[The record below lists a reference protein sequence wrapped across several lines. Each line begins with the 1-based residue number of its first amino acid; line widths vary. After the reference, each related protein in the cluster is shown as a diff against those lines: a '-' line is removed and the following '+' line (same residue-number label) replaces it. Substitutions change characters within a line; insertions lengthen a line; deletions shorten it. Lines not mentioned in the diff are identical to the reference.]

1 MKLSFIP
8 KGIPTY
14 ALFVLS
20 VLFFSCDKK
29 NDSLGKIGD
38 LDGMLTVK
46 VLGSSEYS
54 AAEIAKLAS
63 TKPIISTEDEDEVV
77 AEIVEHP
84 AFDVQTSFSKN
95 SLNKS
100 KLPLLGQVGR
110 PNFGVGSLFAAK
122 IKENV
127 KYRLVLYTE
136 DDQLFEDQI
145 LKAGEDAK
153 IVVSNGTSYKWYAYS
168 HNTEDD
174 PVSYG
179 ADGKID
185 IPEGVDFLYAS
196 GTIVIPEES
205 EDNHTLDI
213 TFAHK
218 LARVQVEVNTMGMF
232 ADIEDATISIDGWNP
247 QTAKLDLFTGDLSD
261 ATDYALDF
269 EFSDFTLKEP
279 PYRDW
284 VQFTIYTA
292 GSPSGNLDLK
302 INDLKLKID
311 DESIRDFGPVLSSSP
326 LAFSFSNMSLEPG
339 KSYTALANL
348 IESPLELD
356 GVRWARQNLYYTGGH
371 NPYRFYHTYAHHADD
386 KRQFFSFRAEKPNIF
401 AAENSTGDPCALVY
415 PEGTWRTPKN
425 SDFDNSINKRTGL
438 LGTTRVYPQSNGTFE
453 GKGYSEYI
461 QTDGLGD
468 PYPGNNL
475 RFNMNGYGWQIGLIE
490 DLIVIDLGEQGERGY
505 YWTQDRLLQIPII
518 GGIGAD
524 YFQVRTD
531 GVLDPGNRMSS
542 KALSIELI
550 GINVIKTDFHNVRCV
565 RN

>member
-1 MKLSFIP
+1 MKFSFIP
-8 KGIPTY
+8 KGIPVY

-20 VLFFSCDKK
+20 VLFFSCDRKS
-29 NDSLGKIGD
+29 DSLGKIGD

-46 VLGSSEYS
+46 VVGSSEYS

-63 TKPIISTEDEDEVV
+63 TKPVISTEAEDEVV
-77 AEIVEHP
+77 TEIVEHP

-100 KLPLLGQVGR
+100 NLPLLGQVGR
-110 PNFGVGSLFAAK
+110 PNFGKGSLFAVK
-122 IKENV
+122 IKEDV

-136 DDQLFEDQI
+136 DNQLFEDQI

-153 IVVSNGTSYKWYAYS
+153 IVVNNGTSYKWYAYS

-174 PVSYG
+174 PVG
-179 ADGKID
+179 FGTDGKID

-196 GTIVIPEES
+196 GTIDIPEES

-232 ADIEDATISIDGWNP
+232 ADIEDATISIDGWSP
-247 QTAKLDLFTGDLSD
+247 QTAKLDLFSGDLSD
-261 ATDYALDF
+261 ETDYALDF
-269 EFSDFTLKEP
+269 EFSDFRVIEP
-279 PYRDW
+279 PYKDS

-302 INDLKLKID
+302 ITDLKLKID
-311 DESIRDFGPVLSSSP
+311 DESIRDFGPVLSSTP
-326 LAFSFSNMSLEPG
+326 MNFSFTNMNLEPG

-356 GVRWARQNLYYTGGH
+356 GVRWARQNLYYKGGH
-371 NPYRFYHTYAHHADD
+371 NPYRFYHTYAHHEDD
-386 KRQFFSFRAEKPNIF
+386 QRQSFAFRAEQPNIF

-415 PEGTWRTPKN
+415 PEGTWRTPKD
-425 SDFDNSINKRTGL
+425 SDFNNSINKRNL
-438 LGTTRVYPQSNGTFE
+438 LGGRAYPQTNGTDD
-453 GKGYSEYI
+453 GKGYAEYT
-461 QTDGLGD
+461 QTNGLEA
-468 PYPGNNL
+468 PYPGNDL
-475 RFNMNGYGWQIGLIE
+475 RFNMNGYGFEVGIVENLITL
-490 DLIVIDLGEQGERGY
+490 DFGQQGSRGH
-505 YWTQDRLLQIPII
+505 YWTHDRLLELPIV
-518 GGIGAD
+518 GGLGAN
-524 YFQVRTD
+524 YFPVVSSGNNMSTK
-531 GVLDPGNRMSS
+531 VLSL
-542 KALSIELI
+542 ALI
-550 GINVIKTDFHNVRCV
+550 GINVLKSDFCNVRCV

>member
-1 MKLSFIP
+1 MKFSFIP
-8 KGIPTY
+8 KGIPVY

-20 VLFFSCDKK
+20 VLFFSCDRKS
-29 NDSLGKIGD
+29 DSLGKIGD

-46 VLGSSEYS
+46 VVGSSEYS

-63 TKPIISTEDEDEVV
+63 TKPVISTEAEDEVV
-77 AEIVEHP
+77 TEIVEHP

-100 KLPLLGQVGR
+100 NLPLLGQVGR

-122 IKENV
+122 MKEDV

-185 IPEGVDFLYAS
+185 IPEGVDFLYAK

-232 ADIEDATISIDGWNP
+232 ADIEDATISIDGWSP
-247 QTAKLDLFTGDLSD
+247 QTAKLDLFSGDLSD
-261 ATDYALDF
+261 ETDYALDF
-269 EFSDFTLKEP
+269 EFSDFTVIEP
-279 PYRDW
+279 PYKDR

-302 INDLKLKID
+302 ITDLKLKID
-311 DESIRDFGPVLSSSP
+311 DESIRDFGPVLSSTP
-326 LAFSFSNMSLEPG
+326 MNFSFTNMNLEPG

-356 GVRWARQNLYYTGGH
+356 GVRWARQNLYYKGGH
-371 NPYRFYHTYAHHADD
+371 NPYRFYHTYAHHEDD
-386 KRQFFSFRAEKPNIF
+386 QRQFFSFRAEQPNIY
-401 AAENSTGDPCALVY
+401 AGRDSEGDPCGLVY

-425 SDFDNSINKRTGL
+425 SDYNNSINKRTGL
-438 LGTTRVYPQSNGTFE
+438 SREYDQSNGTFE
-453 GKGYSEYI
+453 GKGFAEYT
-461 QTDGLGD
+461 QTTGLEA
-468 PYPGNNL
+468 PYPGNDL
-475 RFNMNGYGWQIGLIE
+475 RFNMNGYGFEIGVVENLIT
-490 DLIVIDLGEQGERGY
+490 LNFGQQGSQGY
-505 YWTQDRLLQIPII
+505 YWSHDKILEIPFIAGLGSNYFSVRNSGNNMSTII
-518 GGIGAD
+518 LG
-524 YFQVRTD
+524 
-531 GVLDPGNRMSS
+531 LD
-542 KALSIELI
+542 LI
-550 GINVIKTDFHNVRCV
+550 GIDILKFNFHNVRCV
-565 RN
+565 RAN